1 MLCQRSCYYSIVI
14 FRLLGKMFLTHLTQ
28 YGVSKVTWKV
38 RPQMFL
44 SPLAGSPEVTCTF
57 LLQFDC
63 VFNLCKKKER
73 NMLLIITINSEMY
86 LFA

>member
-38 RPQMFL
+38 RPPDVLESSRWFSRGDMYFSSAVRL
-44 SPLAGSPEVTCTF
+44 CF
-57 LLQFDC
+57 QF
-63 VFNLCKKKER
+63 VQKER
-73 NMLLIITINSEMY
+73 KKYATY
-86 LFA
+86 FY